1 MVEVAEGH
9 DFNINLFLWIIIMS
23 KRMLTVKI
31 SQGQDISRALLK
43 LTSLAIDEGIFKE
56 AKDRRHFVKPS
67 LKRKLKREEAEKQR
81 AKDFRKELRNAS
93 RSEFPWD

>member
-1 MVEVAEGH
+1 MKRKGRCVSVEVRKPEDLEH
-9 DFNINLFLWIIIMS
+9 
-23 KRMLTVKI
+23 
-31 SQGQDISRALLK
+31 ALRL
-43 LTSLAIDEGIFKE
+43 
-56 AKDRRHFVKPS
+56 

>member
-1 MVEVAEGH
+1 
-9 DFNINLFLWIIIMS
+9 
-23 KRMLTVKI
+23 MLTVKI
-31 SQGQDISRALLK
+31 RQGQDMNRALQK
-43 LTSLAIDEGIFKE
+43 FKALAIEEGIFKD
-56 AKDRRHFVKPS
+56 AKDRRFYVKPS

>member
-1 MVEVAEGH
+1 MA
-9 DFNINLFLWIIIMS
+9 

-31 SQGQDISRALLK
+31 RQGQDMNRALQK
-43 LTSLAIDEGIFKE
+43 FKALAIEEGIFKD
-56 AKDRRHFVKPS
+56 AKDRRFYVKPS
-67 LKRKLKREEAEKQR
+67 LKKKLKREEAEKQR

>member
-1 MVEVAEGH
+1 MA
-9 DFNINLFLWIIIMS
+9 
-23 KRMLTVKI
+23 KRMLTIKI
-31 SQGQDISRALLK
+31 RQGQDMNRALQK
-43 LTSLAIDEGIFKE
+43 FKALAIEEGIFKE

>member
-1 MVEVAEGH
+1 MA
-9 DFNINLFLWIIIMS
+9 
-23 KRMLTVKI
+23 KRMLTIKI
-31 SQGQDISRALLK
+31 RQGQDMNRALQK
-43 LTSLAIDEGIFKE
+43 FKALAIEEGIFKD
-56 AKDRRHFVKPS
+56 AKDRRFYVKPS

>member
-1 MVEVAEGH
+1 MA
-9 DFNINLFLWIIIMS
+9 

-31 SQGQDISRALLK
+31 RQGQDMNRALQK
-43 LTSLAIDEGIFKE
+43 FKALAIEEGIFKD
-56 AKDRRHFVKPS
+56 AKDRRFYVKPS